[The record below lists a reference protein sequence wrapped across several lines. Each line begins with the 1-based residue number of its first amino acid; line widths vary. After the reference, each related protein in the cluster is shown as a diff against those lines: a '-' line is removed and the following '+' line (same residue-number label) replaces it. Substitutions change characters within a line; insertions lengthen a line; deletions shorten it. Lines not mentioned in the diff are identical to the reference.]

1 MLGGKKW
8 GIFRIMLIGE
18 YTHILD
24 SKKRLALPAKFR
36 KEIGD
41 KVVITHGL
49 DNCLTVYPMKKWSS
63 VAEKLSLMSMGK
75 SDSRGFN
82 RFILAGAVE
91 SDVDQA
97 GRILIPDF
105 LKDFAKLK
113 SKVIVAG
120 IHDRVEIWSE
130 PIWKLYKS
138 RMVGQA
144 STLAEK
150 LGDVGAI

>member
-1 MLGGKKW
+1 MW
-8 GIFRIMLIGE
+8 GIFKSMLIGE

-49 DNCLTVYPMKKWSS
+49 DNCLTVYPLKKWAE
-63 VAEKLSLMSMGK
+63 VADKLSIMSMGK
-75 SDSRGFN
+75 SDSRSFN

-97 GRILIPDF
+97 GRVLIPDF

-113 SKVIVAG
+113 TKVVVAG

-130 PIWKLYKS
+130 PVWKLYKS
-138 RMVGQA
+138 RMEKQA
-144 STLAEK
+144 SKLAEK
-150 LGDVGAI
+150 LGEVGAI